1 MKVCS
6 RQLDTV
12 RSLEL
17 ERLAVLV
24 GDGVGGRVERHAAS
38 EDERLISKV
47 IKRIFGCKMRLL
59 YRDDFGR
66 GDEGVGG
73 ILRGVSKTKIGFEIR
88 KNGSVRFHRCGQ

>member
-38 EDERLISKV
+38 EDERLIGNV
-47 IKRIFGCKMRLL
+47 IKRRFGCKMRLV

-66 GDEGVGG
+66 SDKGVGG
-73 ILRGVSKTKIGFEIR
+73 ILRGVNTTK
-88 KNGSVRFHRCGQ
+88 SVLK